1 MKCDELKDYDIM
13 DIEAIDDERIKASS
27 NGTVVPATRVYIKAE
42 VDAAITELKAEN
54 ERLSNALDKE
64 RSETIKYMDELCNA
78 KNEIERL
85 TIDKRNVELR
95 ADVADSTIEKLK
107 KKMDDYHLMSDIRRA
122 KIKELKRALWIARA
136 YIMDLLNRDF
146 QRLAY
151 QCNNDDYKINLLRRR
166 NRYYELSEKCLKKAE
181 EYK

>member
-1 MKCDELKDYDIM
+1 MKCDELKVYEEIEDYVSYDNDTPTEM
-13 DIEAIDDERIKASS
+13 YDKS
-27 NGTVVPATRVYIKAE
+27 E

-54 ERLSNALDKE
+54 ERLSNDLDKE

-95 ADVADSTIEKLK
+95 ADAADSAIEKLK

-122 KIKELKRALWIARA
+122 KIKELKRALWMARA
-136 YIMDLLNRDF
+136 ERAKWESLYYWYAISDK
-146 QRLAY
+146 
-151 QCNNDDYKINLLRRR
+151 YKSRKFDEVER
-166 NRYYELSEKCLKKAE
+166 KCRAKAE